1 MTGIFIVLLV
11 GVAALLISLGF
22 FIVLVLS
29 LRRTLEEVERTLKS
43 VEDDVSE
50 LMPRLS
56 SALQQVE
63 RTGDDIGRSANA
75 STTLLNRLNGKS
87 SSSPL
92 VDGATRFLPA
102 VLALLKI
109 TAPIF
114 SGRRKKKRTDQ

>member
-11 GVAALLISLGF
+11 GVAGLFIGLGF
-22 FIVLVLS
+22 FISLVLN
-29 LRRTLEEVERTLKS
+29 LRKTLEEVDRTLQS
-43 VEDDVSE
+43 VGEDVSE

-75 STTLLNRLNGKS
+75 STSLLNRLNGKS

-92 VDGATRFLPA
+92 VDGATKFLPA
-102 VLALLKI
+102 VISLLKI

-114 SGRRKKKRTDQ
+114 SGRRKKKRQEQ